1 MKVVKVFSPTCGPC
15 KVLEKN
21 LKEAGINY
29 TDADISTDFG
39 ASIAEEHGV
48 RNVPTLLLLDR
59 DGKLVSSLG
68 GIQSVEK
75 LKELKETLNET
86 D

>member
-1 MKVVKVFSPTCGPC
+1 MKVIKVFSPTCGPC

-21 LKEAGINY
+21 LKEAGIDY
-29 TDADISTDFG
+29 IDADISTDMG
-39 ASIAEEHGV
+39 ASIADKYGV
-48 RNVPTLLLLDR
+48 RGVPALLLVDEN
-59 DGKLVSSLG
+59 DNLVSSLG

-86 D
+86 N

>member
-1 MKVVKVFSPTCGPC
+1 MKVVKLFSPTCGPC
-15 KVLEKN
+15 KVLDKN

-39 ASIAEEHGV
+39 VSIAEEHGV
-48 RNVPTLLLLDR
+48 RNVPTLLILDR

-75 LKELKETLNET
+75 LKELKETWNET